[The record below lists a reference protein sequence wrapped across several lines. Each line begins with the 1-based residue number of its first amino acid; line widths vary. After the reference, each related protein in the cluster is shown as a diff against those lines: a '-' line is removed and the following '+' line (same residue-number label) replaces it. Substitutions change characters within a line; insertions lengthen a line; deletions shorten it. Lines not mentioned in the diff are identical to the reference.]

1 MKKLLSG
8 KEKQDGQT
16 TDLLPEVIKVP
27 GQITG
32 YAYKKMS
39 AEWDITFTVQKE
51 NHSHAQPLQDEIGQY
66 FILCFVK
73 VTDKGEAEGLLRKN
87 LEEIEIKP

>member
-1 MKKLLSG
+1 MKKLKSG
-8 KEKQDGQT
+8 VERKDGPAAEP
-16 TDLLPEVIKVP
+16 LPEVIKVP

-32 YAYKKMS
+32 FAYKKMS

-51 NHSHAQPLQDEIGQY
+51 NLSHAQPLQDEMGSH

-73 VTDKGEAEGLLRKN
+73 VSNKGEADGLLRKG
-87 LEEIEIKP
+87 LEEIDIKP

>member
-1 MKKLLSG
+1 MKKLPIS
-8 KEKQDGQT
+8 KQEQP
-16 TDLLPEVIKVP
+16 PEPPAELIKVP

-32 YAYKKMS
+32 FAYKKMS

-51 NHSHAQPLQDEIGQY
+51 NLSHAQPLQDEMGSY

-73 VTDKGEAEGLLRKN
+73 VGDKGEMEGVMRRS
-87 LEEIEIKP
+87 LEELDINP